1 MPLHS
6 QPFTTNSFAASPLEQ
21 FEVTSFIS
29 LNFFGFNLALT
40 NVGLYVILM
49 VTVFVGLHLFSINS
63 YSSLRS
69 VVPSRWSIGFES
81 AYTTIHSQVKEQV
94 GSSNEGYLPF
104 LYSLFFFI
112 LIGNLF
118 GNVPYSFAFFTS
130 AVCSMGFS
138 VMIFLGVTILGVSKH
153 RLHFLSFFVPGG
165 TPGALVVL
173 LIVIELIS
181 YIARAFSLRN
191 PIVR

>member
-1 MPLHS
+1 MLHFS
-6 QPFTTNSFAASPLEQ
+6 NKLVNSVASPLEQ
-21 FEVTSFIS
+21 FEVTSFIT
-29 LNFFGFNLALT
+29 LNLFNLNLALT

-49 VTVFVGLHLFSINS
+49 VTIFLGLHLFSIS
-63 YSSLRS
+63 FYS
-69 VVPSRWSIGFES
+69 VVPSHWSIGFES
-81 AYTTIHSQVKEQV
+81 AYTTMLTQVKEGV

-112 LIGNLF
+112 LIANLF

-138 VMIFLGVTILGVSKH
+138 VIIFLGVTILGVSKH

-165 TPGALVVL
+165 TPGALVLL